1 MVYKRF
7 RTSLRVSKLTLL
19 SLLRDI
25 RIAIRKI
32 YKRKLLQCL
41 RSTIITLVRLP
52 MIMRDMQW
60 VHHKV

>member
-1 MVYKRF
+1 MVYKRY

-32 YKRKLLQCL
+32 YKKRLLQCL
-41 RSTIITLVRLP
+41 RSMIITSVRLP
-52 MIMRDMQW
+52 MIMRDM
-60 VHHKV
+60 